1 MKPATL
7 RRLHRWLGL
16 VFSLS
21 ILMSTVSGV
30 MHTVMTRTQ
39 PPPPQARPSGGALD
53 PSSITYSVAEAIATM
68 GADAREVRAVNVRSI
83 GGEPWYQ
90 IYTAKGSARYLSA
103 RDAHEDPSKDVIY
116 ASEIAS
122 AFLGGAVVEK
132 TDYLNTF
139 NREYLN
145 IFRILP
151 VYRFDSADGRGTRV
165 YVSTTTGSVT
175 RHTDNRRRFDAD
187 FFSNFHKLAFI
198 PNKVVHDWGFVR
210 LTAARALMAVVGVAL
225 FFATRPRRVS
235 MEER

>member
-90 IYTAKGSARYLSA
+90 IYTAKGSAHFHPAEPRMFRA
-103 RDAHEDPSKDVIY
+103 R
-116 ASEIAS
+116 
-122 AFLGGAVVEK
+122 
-132 TDYLNTF
+132 
-139 NREYLN
+139 
-145 IFRILP
+145 
-151 VYRFDSADGRGTRV
+151 
-165 YVSTTTGSVT
+165 VT
-175 RHTDNRRRFDAD
+175 YKF
-187 FFSNFHKLAFI
+187 
-198 PNKVVHDWGFVR
+198 
-210 LTAARALMAVVGVAL
+210 
-225 FFATRPRRVS
+225 
-235 MEER
+235 